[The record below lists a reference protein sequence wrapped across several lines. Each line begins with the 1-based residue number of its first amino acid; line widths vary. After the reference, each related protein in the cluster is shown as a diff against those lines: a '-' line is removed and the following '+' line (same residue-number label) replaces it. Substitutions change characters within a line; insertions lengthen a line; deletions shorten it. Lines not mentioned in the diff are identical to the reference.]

1 MSGSWLSTKGKD
13 TLKDARYWLKLRIC
27 MAVKSLV
34 AQRVRK
40 HDGCSS
46 EVRAAEKGGFES
58 PLWQCKSVSF
68 VSVGHRFDPCQP
80 STQKDDER

>member
-34 AQRVRK
+34 AQRVRTNY
-40 HDGCSS
+40 
-46 EVRAAEKGGFES
+46 RR
-58 PLWQCKSVSF
+58 L
-68 VSVGHRFDPCQP
+68 
-80 STQKDDER
+80 